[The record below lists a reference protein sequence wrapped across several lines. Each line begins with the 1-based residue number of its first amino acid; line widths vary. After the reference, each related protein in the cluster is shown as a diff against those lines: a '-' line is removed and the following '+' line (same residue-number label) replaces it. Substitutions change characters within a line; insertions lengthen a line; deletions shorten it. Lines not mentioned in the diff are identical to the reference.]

1 MLTKMKLLAATL
13 LFGLS
18 AAPVTAGKTFDRIM
32 SENKIVVGVAPW
44 NGFVAKNPSSGEFEG
59 LIVDDIK
66 KMTELTGIE
75 AELVNTT
82 WSGLIA
88 GLQAGKWDVI
98 MTGMGA
104 TPERAKAV
112 AFTDGWGYLSHVALV
127 RNDSEAQSRDD
138 LNAEG
143 NRIAVVSGTSA
154 HQFAINVFDKAEV
167 ASFSDTGAAVLEVM
181 QGSAAAYLGDSISN
195 TRRAEEREE
204 LRLIEFAADK
214 TEWNS
219 MNHAVRYEDQDL
231 LLFLNTYIRAMQLRG
246 WYTELAEKWD
256 MPATLATGPR

>member
-1 MLTKMKLLAATL
+1 MLKKIKLIAAL
-13 LFGLS
+13 CLGLS
-18 AAPVTAGKTFDRIM
+18 SGPALAGETFDRIM

-44 NGFVAKNPSSGEFEG
+44 NGFVAKNPDTGEFEG
-59 LIVDDIK
+59 LIVDDIMK
-66 KMTELTGIE
+66 LTELTGIK

-112 AFTDGWGYLSHVALV
+112 AFTDGWGYLSHVAVV
-127 RNDSEAQSRDD
+127 RSDSEAQNRSD
-138 LNAEG
+138 LNAKG

-154 HQFAINVFDKAEV
+154 HQFALNVFDKAEI
-167 ASFSDTGAAVLEVM
+167 ASYSDTGAAVLEVM
-181 QGSAAAYLGDSISN
+181 QGSAVAYLGDSISN
-195 TRRAEEREE
+195 TRRAAEREE
-204 LRLIEFAADK
+204 LRLIEFAPDK

-246 WYTELAEKWD
+246 WYTELAERWD
-256 MPATLATGPR
+256 MPATLATGPN

>member
-1 MLTKMKLLAATL
+1 MLKTLKLAAGL
-13 LFGLS
+13 CLGLGALS
-18 AAPVTAGKTFDRIM
+18 AQAGETFDRIM

-44 NGFVAKNPSSGEFEG
+44 NGFVAKNPSTGEFEG

-112 AFTDGWGYLSHVALV
+112 AFTEGWGYLSHVALV
-127 RNDSEAQSRDD
+127 RSDSAAQSRDD

-167 ASFSDTGAAVLEVM
+167 ISYSDTGAAVLEVM

-195 TRRAEEREE
+195 TRRAKERDE
-204 LRLIEFAADK
+204 LRLIEFAPDK

-231 LLFLNTYIRAMQLRG
+231 LLFLNTYIQAMQLRG
-246 WYTELAEKWD
+246 WYGTLAERWD
-256 MPATLATGPR
+256 MPASLATGPN

>member
-1 MLTKMKLLAATL
+1 
-13 LFGLS
+13 
-18 AAPVTAGKTFDRIM
+18 M

-44 NGFVAKNPSSGEFEG
+44 NGFVAKNPSTGEFEG
-59 LIVDDIK
+59 LIVDDIRNF
-66 KMTELTGIE
+66 TEMTGIE

-104 TPERAKAV
+104 TPERAKSV

-127 RNDSEAQSRDD
+127 RTDSDAQTRSD

-154 HQFAINVFDKAEV
+154 HQFALNVLDQAEV
-167 ASFSDTGAAVLEVM
+167 SSFSDTGAAVLEVM
-181 QGSAAAYLGDSISN
+181 QGSATAYLGDSISN
-195 TRRAEEREE
+195 TRRADEREE
-204 LRLIEFAADK
+204 LRLIEFAPDK

-219 MNHAVRYEDQDL
+219 MNHAVRYSDLDL
-231 LLFLNTYIRAMQLRG
+231 LQFLNTYIRTMQLRG
-246 WYTELAEKWD
+246 WYAELAEKWD
-256 MPATLATGPR
+256 MPGTLASGPK